1 MNLDSI
7 KDSRDDCDNHSSSQV
22 SYAIRLSFEWG
33 GGILW
38 ADDAASRDR
47 FDVGAIE
54 DQLPLSPS
62 LRQQLD
68 QLSLWHDTALDWDD
82 PAGPSPWTAEE
93 SAQFEVAAQAALQA
107 LRLELG
113 PNYSV
118 RYQPL

>member
-1 MNLDSI
+1 MDPYPINCTEPQLGA
-7 KDSRDDCDNHSSSQV
+7 NNSSPKPL
-22 SYAIRLSFEWG
+22 ALRLSFEWG

-54 DQLPLSPS
+54 DQLPLSQS

-113 PNYSV
+113 PSYSV
-118 RYQPL
+118 RYHPL